1 MVKVAVL
8 FADGTEEMEGITP
21 VDVLRRAGAECDI
34 VSVGGEYI
42 QGSHGITIKADKLI
56 NKIDMFSYDAV
67 VIPGGMP
74 GATNIAQ
81 NEKAIELIKH
91 IISKGKLV
99 AAICAS
105 PAVVL
110 AKNDLLL
117 ATSAT
122 CFHADCFTSELGQN
136 YTGKDV
142 EISGNFITADGP
154 KSAVKFSLA
163 IAKYLELDFNF

>member
-1 MVKVAVL
+1 MIKVAVL

-34 VSVGGEYI
+34 VSVGTEYI

-56 NKIDMFSYDAV
+56 SKIDINSYDAV

-74 GATNIAQ
+74 GATNIAK
-81 NEKAIELIKH
+81 NETAIELIKH
-91 IISKGKLV
+91 IIAKGKLV

-110 AKNDLLL
+110 AQNDLLL

-122 CFHADCFTSELGQN
+122 CFHADCFTSQLGKN

-142 EISGNFITADGP
+142 EISDNFITADGP
-154 KSAVKFSLA
+154 KSALKFSLA
-163 IAKYLELDFNF
+163 IAKYLGLDINF

>member
-1 MVKVAVL
+1 MARIAVL
-8 FADGTEEMEGITP
+8 FADGTEEMEGIIP
-21 VDVLRRAGAECDI
+21 VDILRRAGAECDM

-42 QGSHGITIKADKLI
+42 VGSHGITIKADKLI
-56 NKIDMFSYDAV
+56 NKIDLRAYDAV

-74 GATNIAQ
+74 GATNIAK
-81 NEKAIELIKH
+81 NEQAIEFIKY

-110 AKNDLLL
+110 AQNDLLL

-122 CFHADCFTSELGQN
+122 CFHADCFTQVLGNN

-142 EISGNFITADGP
+142 ETSGNFITADGP
-154 KSAVKFSLA
+154 KSALKFSLE
-163 IAKYLELDFNF
+163 IAKYLEL

>member
-56 NKIDMFSYDAV
+56 SNIDMRSYDAV

-163 IAKYLELDFNF
+163 IAKYLELDFDF

>member
-1 MVKVAVL
+1 MKKIAVL

-34 VSVGGEYI
+34 VSVGDEYLT
-42 QGSHGITIKADKLI
+42 GSHGITIKADKMI
-56 NKIDMFSYDAV
+56 KDIDICSYDAV

-110 AKNDLLL
+110 AQNDLLI
-117 ATSAT
+117 ASSAT
-122 CFHADCFTSELGQN
+122 CFHADCFTSQLGNN
-136 YTGKDV
+136 YTGKEV
-142 EISGNFITADGP
+142 EVCDNFITADGP
-154 KSAVKFSLA
+154 KSALKFSLA
-163 IAKYLELDFNF
+163 IAQYLELNFNF

>member
-8 FADGTEEMEGITP
+8 FADGTEEMEGISP

-34 VSVGGEYI
+34 VSVSGEQI
-42 QGSHGITIKADKLI
+42 TGSHGITIKADKLI
-56 NKIDMFSYDAV
+56 DKIDVCSYDAV

-74 GATNIAQ
+74 GATNIAKC
-81 NEKAIELIKH
+81 EKAIELIKC

-99 AAICAS
+99 CALCAS

-110 AKNDLLL
+110 AQNDLLL

-122 CFHADCFTSELGQN
+122 CFHADCFTSALGQN

-142 EISGNFITADGP
+142 EICDNFITADGP
-154 KSAVKFSLA
+154 KSALKFSVA
-163 IAKYLELDFNF
+163 IAKKLGLDINF

>member
-56 NKIDMFSYDAV
+56 SNIDMRSYDAV

-117 ATSAT
+117 VTSAT

>member
-1 MVKVAVL
+1 MAKVAVL
-8 FADGTEEMEGITP
+8 FADGTEEMEAITP

-34 VSVGGEYI
+34 VSVGEKYLT
-42 QGSHGITIKADKLI
+42 GSHGITIKSDKLI
-56 NKIDMFSYDAV
+56 KEIDICSYDAV

-74 GATNIAQ
+74 GATNIAKC
-81 NEKAIELIKH
+81 EMAIELIKNV
-91 IISKGKLV
+91 ISKGKLV

-110 AKNDLLL
+110 AQNDLLL

-122 CFHADCFTSELGQN
+122 CFHADCFTSQLGKN

-142 EISGNFITADGP
+142 EISDNFITADGP
-154 KSAVKFSLA
+154 KSALKFSLA
-163 IAKYLELDFNF
+163 ISKYLGLDINF

>member
-56 NKIDMFSYDAV
+56 SNIDMRSYDAV

-136 YTGKDV
+136 YPGKDV

-163 IAKYLELDFNF
+163 IAKYLELDFDF

>member
-1 MVKVAVL
+1 MKKIAVL

-34 VSVGGEYI
+34 VSVGGEYLT
-42 QGSHGITIKADKLI
+42 GSHGITIKADKLI
-56 NKIDMFSYDAV
+56 KDIDICSYDAV

-81 NEKAIELIKH
+81 SEKAIELIKH
-91 IISKGKLV
+91 IINKGKLV

-110 AKNDLLL
+110 AQNDLLI
-117 ATSAT
+117 ARNAT
-122 CFHADCFTSELGQN
+122 CFHADCFTSVLGKN

-142 EISGNFITADGP
+142 EICDNFITADGP
-154 KSAVKFSLA
+154 KSALKFSLA
-163 IAKYLELDFNF
+163 IAKYLQFDFNF